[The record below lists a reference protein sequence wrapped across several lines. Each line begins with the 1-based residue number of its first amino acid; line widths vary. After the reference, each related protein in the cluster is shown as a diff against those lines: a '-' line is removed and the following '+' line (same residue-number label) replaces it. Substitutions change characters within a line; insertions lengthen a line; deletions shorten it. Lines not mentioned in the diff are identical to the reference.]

1 MKKSVC
7 SVYFPGVLSLLR
19 QLPSEEFDLS
29 VSAGSRYPVPD
40 EAIPFIEGEGVVFRS
55 ETDSLSSPDYLI
67 GEDSVAY
74 DNVEEFRRLLGIIRY
89 GERVVEIS
97 RKTSETDIK
106 LILDLDGV
114 SDSNVN
120 TGIGFFDHMLNQIVQ
135 HGGISLK
142 LDAKGDL
149 GVDEH
154 HTVEDVAIVL
164 GEAFNRALTSKMGI
178 ARYGFVLPMDE
189 CRAEVILD
197 FGGRSDLVWSCDFKR
212 ERIGDMPTEM
222 FRHFFKSF
230 ASSARCSL
238 HISSEGENEHHKIEG
253 VFKAFARA
261 IKASVKRDI
270 NQYKLPSS
278 KGVL

>member
-55 ETDSLSSPDYLI
+55 ETDSLSSPDYFI

-89 GERVVEIS
+89 GERVVEVS
-97 RKTSETDIK
+97 RKTSETDINLK
-106 LILDLDGV
+106 LDLDGM
-114 SDSNVN
+114 SKSSVN

-135 HGGISLK
+135 HGRISLK
-142 LDAKGDL
+142 LDVKGDL
-149 GVDEH
+149 DVDEH

-164 GEAFNRALTSKMGI
+164 GEAFNRALSSKMGI

-197 FGGRSDLVWSCDFKR
+197 FGGRSDLVWNCSFKR
-212 ERIGDMPTEM
+212 EMIGDMPTEM

-230 ASSARCSL
+230 VSSARCSL
-238 HISSEGENEHHKIEG
+238 HISSEGDNEHHKIEG

-261 IKASVKRDI
+261 VRASVKRDI
-270 NQYKLPSS
+270 NEYKLPSS

>member
-19 QLPSEEFDLS
+19 QLPSEEFDIS
-29 VSAGSRYPVPD
+29 VSSGSRYPVPD

-89 GERVVEIS
+89 GERVVEVS
-97 RKTSETDIK
+97 RKTSETDINLK
-106 LILDLDGV
+106 LDLDGM
-114 SDSNVN
+114 SKSSVN

-135 HGGISLK
+135 HGRISLK
-142 LDAKGDL
+142 LDVKGDL
-149 GVDEH
+149 DVDEH

-164 GEAFNRALTSKMGI
+164 GEAFNRALSSKMGI

-197 FGGRSDLVWSCDFKR
+197 FGGRSDLVWNCSFKR
-212 ERIGDMPTEM
+212 EMIGDMPTEM

-230 ASSARCSL
+230 VSSARCSL
-238 HISSEGENEHHKIEG
+238 HISSEGDNEHHKIEG

-261 IKASVKRDI
+261 VRASVKRDI
-270 NQYKLPSS
+270 NEYKLPSS

>member
-29 VSAGSRYPVPD
+29 VSSGSRYPVP
-40 EAIPFIEGEGVVFRS
+40 ECAIPFIEGEGVVFRS

-89 GERVVEIS
+89 GERVVEVS
-97 RKTSETDIK
+97 RKTSETDINLK
-106 LILDLDGV
+106 LDLDGM
-114 SDSNVN
+114 SKSSVN

-135 HGGISLK
+135 HGRISLK
-142 LDAKGDL
+142 LDVKGDL
-149 GVDEH
+149 DVDEH

-164 GEAFNRALTSKMGI
+164 GEAFNRALSSKMGI

-197 FGGRSDLVWSCDFKR
+197 FGGRSDLVWNCSFKR
-212 ERIGDMPTEM
+212 EMIGDMPTEM

-230 ASSARCSL
+230 VSSARCSL
-238 HISSEGENEHHKIEG
+238 HISSEGDNEHHKIEG

-261 IKASVKRDI
+261 VRASVKRDI
-270 NQYKLPSS
+270 NEYKLPSS

>member
-89 GERVVEIS
+89 GERVVEVS
-97 RKTSETDIK
+97 RKTSETDINLK
-106 LILDLDGV
+106 LDLDGM
-114 SDSNVN
+114 SKSSVN

-135 HGGISLK
+135 HGRISLK
-142 LDAKGDL
+142 LDVKGDL
-149 GVDEH
+149 DVDEH

-164 GEAFNRALTSKMGI
+164 GEAFNRALSSKMGI

-197 FGGRSDLVWSCDFKR
+197 FGGRSDLVWNCSFKR
-212 ERIGDMPTEM
+212 EMIGDMPTEM

-230 ASSARCSL
+230 VSSARCSL
-238 HISSEGENEHHKIEG
+238 HISSEGDNEHHKIEG

-261 IKASVKRDI
+261 VRASVKRDI
-270 NQYKLPSS
+270 NEYKLPSS

>member
-29 VSAGSRYPVPD
+29 VSSGSLYPVP
-40 EAIPFIEGEGVVFRS
+40 ECAIPFIEGEGFVFRRCV
-55 ETDSLSSPDYLI
+55 DSLSYPDYMI
-67 GEDSVAY
+67 GEDSEAF

-89 GERVVEIS
+89 GERVVEVP
-97 RKTSETDIK
+97 RKTSETDINLK
-106 LILDLDGV
+106 LDLDGM
-114 SDSNVN
+114 SESSVN

-142 LDAKGDL
+142 LDVKGDL
-149 GVDEH
+149 DVDEH

-164 GEAFNRALTSKMGI
+164 GEAFNRALSSKMGI

-197 FGGRSDLVWSCDFKR
+197 FGGRSDLVWNCSFKR
-212 ERIGDMPTEM
+212 EMIGDMPTEM

-230 ASSARCSL
+230 VSSARCSL
-238 HISSEGENEHHKIEG
+238 HISSEGDNEHHKIEG

-261 IKASVKRDI
+261 VRASVKRDI
-270 NQYKLPSS
+270 NEYKLPSS